1 MIENAK
7 SGGRKRRRGF
17 GDRYPNITTVEK
29 RGIEHIPIEN
39 RWGTPSDLFWMWA
52 GAIWNI
58 AFVLYGSL
66 AVLIF
71 GLSFTQAVVVILL
84 GNMFYLLT
92 GFASLQG
99 PYAGT
104 TTFAISRAAFGPRG
118 NKVPA
123 MFNWVT
129 LVGFE
134 IIAVTVIVQAA
145 IAFSA
150 RAGFRAGRPAELTFT
165 VVAVAIQAILPVLG
179 HSAILRVLRLLAIPF
194 AILFVIMAAIT
205 ATKMD
210 LNSGH
215 SGAGWGAMLVF
226 LALVISAGG
235 LGWTEAASDYSRYLP
250 PSTDKWRI
258 VLAVSLGGAIPSILL
273 EILGAALATGVPG
286 AKTIEGLTVALPS
299 WFVLPYLTI
308 VTLQLFA
315 GNTLNLYSSGVTLQS
330 LIPNISRLGCVVID
344 SVLCGIFA
352 AYVILSSRFFSL
364 LSDFLL
370 FGIVWLAPWC
380 AIYLT
385 DAWLRRNRYDYEG
398 LLSRDGGRYSRNNGV
413 HIPAII
419 AQFVGMAAAA
429 LWLNAYPPYVGF
441 LSNHIDKSDF
451 SVFMGLLLGGL
462 TYWLLARVSVR
473 AEGKPSSSYHTDR

>member
-1 MIENAK
+1 MIENAN
-7 SGGRKRRRGF
+7 SGGRKRWMGF
-17 GDRYPNITTVEK
+17 ADSYPHITVEK

-39 RWGTPSDLFWMWA
+39 RRGTPSDLFWVWA

-66 AVLIF
+66 AVVVF
-71 GLSFTQAVVVILL
+71 GLSFIQAVVVILL
-84 GNMFYLLT
+84 GNMSYLLT

-99 PYAGT
+99 PRAGT

-118 NKVPA
+118 NKITA

-129 LVGFE
+129 LVGYE
-134 IIAVTVIVQAA
+134 IIVITTIVLAE
-145 IAFSA
+145 IVFSA
-150 RAGFRAGRPAELTFT
+150 RAGFQAGRPAEFIFI
-165 VVAVAIQAILPVLG
+165 VVAVAIQAILPMLG

-194 AILFVIMAAIT
+194 VILAAIT
-205 ATKMD
+205 AAKMN

-235 LGWTEAASDYSRYLP
+235 LGWTAAASDYSRYLS
-250 PSTDKWRI
+250 PSTDEWRI
-258 VLAVSLGGAIPSILL
+258 VLAVSLGGAIPSVLL
-273 EILGAALATGVPG
+273 EMLGAALASGVPG
-286 AKTIEGLTVALPS
+286 AKTIEGLTVGLPS
-299 WFVLPYLTI
+299 WFVLPFLI
-308 VTLQLFA
+308 IAILQLFA
-315 GNTLNLYSSGVTLQS
+315 GNTMNLYSSGVTLQS
-330 LIPNISRLGCVVID
+330 LIPNFSRLGCVVID
-344 SVLCGIFA
+344 TVLCGIFA
-352 AYVILSSRFFSL
+352 AYVVLSSRFFSL

-370 FGIVWLAPWC
+370 FGIVWLGPWC

-398 LLSRDGGRYSRNNGV
+398 LLSRDGGRYFRNNGV
-413 HIPAII
+413 HTPAVI

-441 LSNHIDKSDF
+441 LSNHIGKSDF

-473 AEGKPSSSYHTDR
+473 AEGKAFEFVSHR